1 MYAVRVNV
9 KDKANDQNSYTT
21 SIGRYITITKVIRN
35 IISYVELHEHIKQT
49 DENIINLGKFL
60 TEGFWFT
67 GTKRPTFRFEN
78 RDYNFI
84 VEDE

>member
-9 KDKANDQNSYTT
+9 KDKVNDQNSYTT

-49 DENIINLGKFL
+49 DEYIINLGKYL
-60 TEGFWFT
+60 TEGFWFNRT
-67 GTKRPTFRFEN
+67 IRPTFRFEN
-78 RDYNFI
+78 KDYNFI